1 MTDEELQAVSMDKYK
16 IHSFLTN
23 LFATSCGMVVLLM
36 FGIDVNM
43 TTFFAGFF
51 GTCLFGFM
59 FDMVKK

>member
-1 MTDEELQAVSMDKYK
+1 MSFDK

-23 LFATSCGMVVLLM
+23 LFATFCGTAVLLL
-36 FGIDVNM
+36 FGVDVNM

-51 GTCLFGFM
+51 GACLGGFM